1 MSSPLSYLR
10 LSMAEIRKGN
20 KTTAVKKIK
29 LTLKLFLSRFRIK
42 FRRLIRRCPRWL
54 RVLAGPLLG
63 ALIGLAGGIPGVLI
77 GLLMGYLVGK
87 LFVQTV
93 QNRRIIRYFENPG
106 PQEFYE
112 GESGL
117 AAWCAL
123 SVLIVSKNTAESQT
137 DLSSEKILRRVI
149 LQTSYVFTGPLA
161 DPSLIEQFSRLAL
174 ANQDS
179 LNPDILAESLAA
191 RRASSGDLKD
201 LGRILSGLA
210 EGQNARALAGEIRL
224 ILDPA
229 WQAEREYGNS
239 GTDVQT
245 DPWKILGLPPGT
257 PLTEVKAHYRRLA
270 KQFHPDE
277 VEVLDE
283 NHRQAAAQA
292 FIAIKEAY
300 RQITS

>member
-1 MSSPLSYLR
+1 
-10 LSMAEIRKGN
+10 MAEIQKEN
-20 KTTAVKKIK
+20 KTTVFAKIK
-29 LTLKLFLSRFRIK
+29 LRLKLFLSRFRTK
-42 FRRLIRRCPRWL
+42 FQSLIRRCPRRL
-54 RVLAGPLLG
+54 RVLAGPILG
-63 ALIGLAGGIPGVLI
+63 ALIGLVGGIPGVLF

-87 LFVQTV
+87 LFVQSV

-112 GESGL
+112 GENGL

-123 SVLIVSKNTAESQT
+123 SVLIVSKDMPESQT
-137 DLSSEKILRRVI
+137 DLSAGKILRQVI
-149 LQTSYVFTGPLA
+149 LQTSYVFAGPLA

-174 ANQDS
+174 ANRDS
-179 LNPDILAESLAA
+179 LNPDMLAESLAA

-201 LGRILSGLA
+201 LGRILSSLA
-210 EGQNARALAGEIRL
+210 EGQNAKALAGEIRL
-224 ILDPA
+224 ILDPTS
-229 WQAEREYGNS
+229 QAERGSGNS
-239 GTDVQT
+239 GTGVQM

-257 PLTEVKAHYRRLA
+257 PFKEVKAHYRRLA

-277 VEVLDE
+277 LEVLDE
-283 NHRQAAAQA
+283 KHRQAAARA